1 MALHMELIGGFPT
14 QLIPGHTWRKCA
26 QKHHFLVSERFS
38 RKHGFGPDEEAILI
52 NTLPLLGSFGLSGTH
67 IP

>member
-1 MALHMELIGGFPT
+1 MLLQMELIGGFPT
-14 QLIPGHTWRKCA
+14 QLVPGANVRKSTIS
-26 QKHHFLVSERFS
+26 LVSGRFS

-52 NTLPLLGSFGLSGTH
+52 NTLPLLGSFGLSSTH